1 MAPPHCQVRGT
12 MLPAWTIA
20 RRRDV
25 RHPSGMWQIRELAEE
40 DIDRV
45 AAVLGLA
52 RLGQGDGVSLV
63 AWEADEPL
71 GHAHLALTKPP
82 ELQDVEVRPEHRR
95 RGVAS
100 AITTAAEQAAAARG
114 YDRLRLQVSVANDG
128 AQALYRG
135 LGYGDAGGPPTR
147 RARTIP

>member
-1 MAPPHCQVRGT
+1 
-12 MLPAWTIA
+12 
-20 RRRDV
+20 
-25 RHPSGMWQIRELAEE
+25 MWQIRELAEE
-40 DIDRV
+40 DVDRV

-52 RLGQGDGVSLV
+52 RLGQGDGVYLV
-63 AWEADEPL
+63 AWESDEPL
-71 GHAHLALTKPP
+71 GHAHLALTDPP

-114 YDRLRLQVSVANDG
+114 YDRLRLQVSVANGG

-135 LGYGDAGGPPTR
+135 LGYGDAGVPPRRVQGTIQIRSGPLEVDDTLLTWEKVIEA
-147 RARTIP
+147 RAG